1 MAKILVIED
10 EPTLLNEVSEWLTL
24 EGYEVVTATDGLEG
38 VNAAVRHLPDLII
51 CDITMPNLDGYG
63 VLQDIRA
70 NSLTQGMPFI
80 FTTARVTHDDIRQG
94 MNQGADDYITK
105 PYTNRE
111 LIQAVE
117 ARLDKKAAEK
127 REKDIELESLRQRLE
142 HEHEQRTLKAQMVAM
157 FVHDFRNPM
166 ATIIS
171 SIELLRNYADRMDE
185 QRRLQHLD
193 NVESSA
199 RQLIQMLDDMLF
211 LAQADA
217 DRLTVKP
224 EPLEIG
230 QFVGRIVEEFRAA
243 DGQAHELFYESCLTD
258 RVMIDPRL
266 LRQIAANLISNAIK
280 YSPPGSRVCIALDNE
295 DGQHTITIQ
304 DEGIGISET
313 DQQRVFSSFQRG
325 SNVAQVS
332 GTGLG
337 LAIVQQ
343 ALDLLGGSFHLESQV
358 GVGTTVSVNFPV
370 NNIGARG

>member
-10 EPTLLNEVSEWLTL
+10 EQALLNEVSEWLTL
-24 EGYEVVTATDGLEG
+24 EGYEVVTAADGLEG

-51 CDITMPNLDGYG
+51 CDIMMPGLDGYG

-70 NSLTQGMPFI
+70 NSLTQGTPFI

-94 MNQGADDYITK
+94 MNLGADDYITK
-105 PYTNRE
+105 PYTNHE

-117 ARLDKKAAEK
+117 ARLDKRAAEK

-171 SIELLRNYADRMDE
+171 SIELLRNYADRMDA

-224 EPLEIG
+224 EPVEIG

-243 DGQAHELFYESCLTD
+243 DSEAHELLYESCLTD
-258 RVMIDPRL
+258 RVMTDPRL
-266 LRQIAANLISNAIK
+266 LRQISANLISNAIK
-280 YSPPGSRVCIALDNE
+280 YSPPGSRVHITLDNV
-295 DGQHTITIQ
+295 DSQYTLTIQ
-304 DEGIGISET
+304 DQGIGILEE
-313 DQQRVFSSFQRG
+313 DQQRVVSSFQRG
-325 SNVAQVS
+325 SNVTKVS

-337 LAIVQQ
+337 LSIVQQ
-343 ALDLLGGSFHLESQV
+343 ALDLLGGSLDLKSQV
-358 GVGTTVSVNFPV
+358 GAGTTVRVNFPV
-370 NNIGARG
+370 SKVGASG